1 MRVLDRATVQRL
13 LDPHELVA
21 AVADA
26 MADLSTGRASVPPRT
41 AARVDQ
47 AGLLATMPAYSESL
61 GVLAAKLLTVYLNNA
76 ASGLPVH
83 QAAIAVFDPRSG
95 EMLALMEGN
104 SLTAAR
110 TAACSAVSVRLLA
123 RRDSRVL
130 AVLGTGPQARAHAL
144 FAAPTRAFDEV
155 RLGGRDPA
163 KVAALADDLAQA
175 GLTVR
180 PCTLDE
186 AIAGADV
193 VCAATSTIEP
203 ILRAGEVRPGT
214 HIASVGYM
222 PNGREVEAALLLKSL
237 LVVEHRATTLQPFPV
252 GSNDLVELVESGA
265 LDPRQVVELGE
276 LVAASHRGRRD
287 DDQVTIYKS
296 VGVAVQDVAA
306 AAVVLAAATRA
317 NTGVEVAL

>member
-1 MRVLDRATVQRL
+1 
-13 LDPHELVA
+13 
-21 AVADA
+21 
-26 MADLSTGRASVPPRT
+26 
-41 AARVDQ
+41 
-47 AGLLATMPAYSESL
+47 
-61 GVLAAKLLTVYLNNA
+61 
-76 ASGLPVH
+76 
-83 QAAIAVFDPRSG
+83 
-95 EMLALMEGN
+95 MLALMEGD